1 MLHLGE
7 TMRGKQLLAL
17 TAVWVFAFGC
27 SRKDDTGT
35 APPPPAPAAT
45 PALPEPP
52 PGKVRFVDGEGRP
65 LREARLAMLSRESF
79 DGKGGL
85 RDDAVASSPDRI
97 RVLVDDADASGSVT
111 VGSLTLPLEGR
122 MTRPFLLV
130 GDKED
135 AAAGPGSLVLAS
147 AGGKVEAGYR
157 GATAA
162 VLPIGP
168 AAIHPIPIRF
178 IAVGSGLPAAE
189 EIEKAIALR
198 LAQANVIWEPL
209 GRRFTRGAVIR
220 LDRFP
225 GLFSIRGRAA
235 GADDRGRPSK
245 IGLRID
251 GAEVSVAGAWRNDGA
266 PMSPKAAAAAL
277 QAKAGKG
284 YAFSVLDGLLA
295 GDRESVVVRVRRAD
309 GQPASLEAL
318 TDGLDIAQ
326 AVTPLPS
333 QLLDVIEVSPS
344 AATLTLEEIA
354 LLGSG
359 KGAASEGVDVYI
371 VTGLRALQTRPT
383 FKVHPQGLPPWSTAG
398 SAVVAWPLLD
408 AGGKYPYGL
417 ARILGE
423 LVLPGPPSAG
433 DTLFAE
439 PMSEGSGVAANKRVT
454 AATAEK
460 IAERG
465 RALSGRK

>member
-1 MLHLGE
+1 
-7 TMRGKQLLAL
+7 MRGKQILSLIA
-17 TAVWVFAFGC
+17 VFAIVSGC
-27 SRKDDTGT
+27 SRKDETGAT
-35 APPPPAPAAT
+35 GPAPAPPPSAPANVEA
-45 PALPEPP
+45 P

-79 DGKGGL
+79 DDKGRL

-111 VGSLTLPLEGR
+111 VGMLTLPLEGR
-122 MTRPFLLV
+122 LTRPFLLV
-130 GDKED
+130 GDKDD
-135 AAAGPGSLVLAS
+135 AAAGPSSVVLAS
-147 AGGKVEAGYR
+147 AGGKLEAGYR
-157 GATAA
+157 GAPAA

-178 IAVGSGLPAAE
+178 IASGPGLPASE
-189 EIEKAIALR
+189 EIEKAISLR
-198 LAQANVIWEPL
+198 LAQANMIWEPL
-209 GRRFTRGAVIR
+209 GRRFTRGSVIR

-235 GADDRGRPSK
+235 GVDDRGRPSR

-251 GAEVSVAGAWRNDGA
+251 GTEVSVAGVWRNDGA
-266 PMSPKAAAAAL
+266 PMSPKATASAL
-277 QAKAGKG
+277 QAKAGRSHT
-284 YAFSVLDGLLA
+284 FSVLDGLLA

-309 GQPASLEAL
+309 GQSPALEAL
-318 TDGLDIAQ
+318 TDGLDVAQ

-333 QLLDVIEVSPS
+333 QLLDAIEVSPS
-344 AATLTLEEIA
+344 AGTLTLEEIA

-359 KGAASEGVDVYI
+359 KGAASEGIDVYI
-371 VTGLRALQTRPT
+371 VAGLRALQARPT
-383 FKVHPQGLPPWSTAG
+383 FKVHPQGLPPWATAG
-398 SAVVAWPLLD
+398 SALVSWTLLD
-408 AGGKYPYGL
+408 AGGKHPYGL

-423 LVLPGPPSAG
+423 LVLPGPPAAG

-439 PMSEGSGVAANKRVT
+439 PMSESPGVAAHKRVT
-454 AATAEK
+454 AVTAAK

-465 RALSGRK
+465 RALSGQK

>member
-1 MLHLGE
+1 
-7 TMRGKQLLAL
+7 MRGKQILAL
-17 TAVWVFAFGC
+17 IAVCAFVSGC
-27 SRKDDTGT
+27 SRKEETGT
-35 APPPPAPAAT
+35 AAPSPAPAAA
-45 PALPEPP
+45 PALPDPP

-79 DGKGGL
+79 DQKGRL

-97 RVLVDDADASGSVT
+97 RVLVDEADASGSVT
-111 VGSLTLPLEGR
+111 VGTLTLPLEGR
-122 MTRPFLLV
+122 TTRPFLLV

-135 AAAGPGSLVLAS
+135 AAAGAGAVVLAS
-147 AGGKVEAGYR
+147 AGGKLEAGYR
-157 GATAA
+157 GATVA

-178 IAVGSGLPAAE
+178 IAAGPGLPAAE
-189 EIEKAIALR
+189 ELEKAIALR

-209 GRRFTRGAVIR
+209 GRRFTRGSVIR

-277 QAKAGKG
+277 QGKAGKA
-284 YAFSVLDGLLA
+284 YTFSILDGLLA

-309 GQPASLEAL
+309 GQPAALEAL
-318 TDGLDIAQ
+318 TEGLDVAQ

-333 QLLDVIEVSPS
+333 QLVDGIEVSPS
-344 AATLTLEEIA
+344 AGTLTLEEIA

-359 KGAASEGVDVYI
+359 KGAASDGVDVYL
-371 VTGLRALQTRPT
+371 VAGLRSLQARPP

-398 SAVVAWPLLD
+398 SAIVSGPLLD

-417 ARILGE
+417 ARVLGE
-423 LVLPGPPSAG
+423 LVLPGPPAAG
-433 DTLFAE
+433 DTLFAD
-439 PMSEGSGVAANKRVT
+439 PMSEAPGVAAHKRVT
-454 AATAEK
+454 AATAAK